1 VSADYDLTWTAPS
14 YFADPRQYVIPRDG
28 RQGPTP
34 PELADL
40 FAAAQAA
47 TDPGE
52 LESLYRE
59 IQVMEADLVYPF
71 TGLVARNGWVAYRS
85 DLLEG
90 VQLDYTLSRRLFF
103 ALSLRE

>member
-1 VSADYDLTWTAPS
+1 LV
-14 YFADPRQYVIPRDG
+14 
-28 RQGPTP
+28 
-34 PELADL
+34 EL
-40 FAAAQAA
+40 FAAAQAT

-71 TGLVARNGWVAYRS
+71 TGLVARNGWVAYRA

-103 ALSLRE
+103 ELSLRE